1 MVVFATP
8 GMLHGGLSL
17 EIFKKWCTNEK
28 NMIIMPGYCVAGTV
42 GNKILSGMRK
52 IELKPGQVCYTFLFE
67 IICIS
72 LEKYLAVVIFTRC
85 LLKMGQGGI
94 SHWSSNHAT
103 RTLPE

>member
-1 MVVFATP
+1 VVFATP

-52 IELKPGQVCYTFLFE
+52 IELKPGQVSSDDWFIGFWKQMIFLF
-67 IICIS
+67 
-72 LEKYLAVVIFTRC
+72 K
-85 LLKMGQGGI
+85 
-94 SHWSSNHAT
+94 
-103 RTLPE
+103 P

>member
-17 EIFKKWCTNEK
+17 EIFKKWCTVEK

-52 IELKPGQVCYTFLFE
+52 IELKPGQVNMVAL
-67 IICIS
+67 S
-72 LEKYLAVVIFTRC
+72 TRAYILIQC
-85 LLKMGQGGI
+85 LTG
-94 SHWSSNHAT
+94 S
-103 RTLPE
+103 

>member
-17 EIFKKWCTNEK
+17 EIFKKWCTNDK

-52 IELKPGQVCYTFLFE
+52 IELKPGQVRSQLCCFKFYNCY
-67 IICIS
+67 
-72 LEKYLAVVIFTRC
+72 C
-85 LLKMGQGGI
+85 LMHVGSKVDQL
-94 SHWSSNHAT
+94 
-103 RTLPE
+103 